1 MSDEELCHLLFNAIT
16 DALEAMDAWN
26 WGEARKLLV
35 SAQQRAEEGYLE
47 REESPAS
54 QPSLPSRT
62 SQTPADVV
70 K

>member
-1 MSDEELCHLLFNAIT
+1 MNDAELYHLLFNAIT
-16 DALEAMDAWN
+16 DALEAMEAWN
-26 WGEARKLLV
+26 WGEARKILI

-54 QPSLPSRT
+54 PPSPPSRT

-70 K
+70 E